1 MRKTNIYCFT
11 NSGKGK
17 KNEDYC
23 LYRRITENTWVIIL
37 ADGMGGLSNGD
48 LAAKIIANTIL
59 NTISTKI
66 NIECPK
72 QILQDAFSDADIAIR
87 KKSYELKC
95 KMGAAT
101 TVVLLKENKIYYCWQ
116 GNVRLYRNENSKQIQ
131 LTEDHTT
138 NLSEHRFLTRCIN
151 GKGFRDNLPLNSFNL
166 KNKETLILATDGY
179 YLSIKN
185 GKIKRNADNKDFE
198 LCTDDDYSFI
208 EINSSLI

>member
-1 MRKTNIYCFT
+1 MRKTNIYSFT

-23 LYRRITENTWVIIL
+23 LYREISENTWVIIL

-48 LAAKIIANTIL
+48 LAAKIVANTIF

-66 NIECPK
+66 KVEYPE
-72 QILQDAFSDADIAIR
+72 QVLQDAFSDADRAIC

-101 TVVLLKENKIYYCWQ
+101 TVVLLKGNKIYYCWQ
-116 GNVRLYRNENSKQIQ
+116 GNVRLYKNEKGKLIQ
-131 LTEDHTT
+131 LTKDHIT
-138 NLSEHRFLTRCIN
+138 NLYEHKFLTRCIN

-166 KNKETLILATDGY
+166 QNEETLILATDGY

-185 GKIKRNADNKDFE
+185 GNLKSNANNKDFE
-198 LCTDDDYSFI
+198 LCTDDDCSFI
-208 EINSSLI
+208 EINSVLI